1 MDANSVG
8 EQLAEIVSAVGG
20 EIGSPSSS
28 MAAWSH
34 SRASGAPFGLALA
47 G

>member
-8 EQLAEIVSAVGG
+8 EQLAEIVSAV
-20 EIGSPSSS
+20 SSVT
-28 MAAWSH
+28 AWSH